1 MQRSEIEWMPIASI
15 KPYDKNPR
23 RNDEAVDAVAN
34 SITEFGFKNPI
45 IVDNDLIIIA
55 GHTRLKAAK
64 KLGLKE
70 VPVII
75 ASDLTPEQVRAFRII
90 DNKTAELAD
99 WDEDLLKGEMQ
110 DLDIDWTEFGFE
122 DVDLGIDDVP
132 IEEMLDTIVEDEAP
146 EPPEEPRTKRG
157 DVYRLGNHY
166 LMCGDSTSKE
176 DVDRLMGGSKAQMLF
191 TDPPWNV
198 DYGETKEKWKDRRI
212 LNDNLSENDFYK
224 FLSDVFTRAKESL
237 VGGITYVI
245 LGIEEWGTLMSVM
258 SENGFHWSSTIIWAK
273 DQFVLSR
280 KDYHLQ
286 YEPMWYGWEG
296 SKPRIHPVDDRT
308 QSDLWEIE
316 RPKRSDE
323 HPTMKP
329 VKLVARAI
337 VNSSCEGDTVLDLFG
352 GSGSTLIACEQ
363 TGRACRTMELDP
375 GYCDVIVDRWEALTG
390 EEAVLVS

>member
-23 RNDEAVDAVAN
+23 RNDSAVDAVAN

-45 IVDNDLIIIA
+45 IVDSDLVIIA

-99 WDEDLLKGEMQ
+99 WDEDLLKGEML
-110 DLDIDWTEFGFE
+110 DLDIDWTEFGFD

-146 EPPEEPRTKRG
+146 EPPEEPVTKRG
-157 DVYRLGNHY
+157 DIYLLGDHI
-166 LMCGDSTSKE
+166 LMCGDSTSE
-176 DVDRLMGGSKAQMLF
+176 ADVAKLMQGEKADMVF
-191 TDPPWNV
+191 TDPPYNV
-198 DYGETKEKWKDRRI
+198 SFNGRSGNFEVI
-212 LNDNLSENDFYK
+212 LNDDLDEFEFNRFIESFCSIVKRLNPDCYYIWCNWKFYSTLQTK
-224 FLSDVFTRAKESL
+224 LPFTACI
-237 VGGITYVI
+237 V
-245 LGIEEWGTLMSVM
+245 
-258 SENGFHWSSTIIWAK
+258 WAK
-273 DQFVLSR
+273 NVFGLGAGYRHQHEFCLFNGQIDSDI
-280 KDYHLQ
+280 KD
-286 YEPMWYGWEG
+286 E
-296 SKPRIHPVDDRT
+296 
-308 QSDLWEIE
+308 SDLWNIA
-316 RPKRSDE
+316 KDISYV
-323 HPTMKP
+323 HPTQKP
-329 VKLVARAI
+329 VALCARALKNHSN
-337 VNSSCEGDTVLDLFG
+337 VKTVVDLFG

-363 TGRACRTMELDP
+363 TGRKCRMMELDP
-375 GYCDVIVDRWEALTG
+375 HYCDVIVRRWEEFTG

>member
-23 RNDEAVDAVAN
+23 RNDSAVDAVAN

-45 IVDNDLIIIA
+45 IVDSDFVIIA

-75 ASDLTPEQVRAFRII
+75 ASDLTPERVRAFRII

-99 WDEDLLKGEMQ
+99 WDEDLLKGEML
-110 DLDIDWTEFGFE
+110 DLDIDWTEFGFD
-122 DVDLGIDDVP
+122 DVDLGIEDIP

-166 LMCGDSTSKE
+166 LMCGDSTSKD

-237 VGGITYVI
+237 VGGG
-245 LGIEEWGTLMSVM
+245 LRTLFLALR
-258 SENGFHWSSTIIWAK
+258 NGE
-273 DQFVLSR
+273 LSC
-280 KDYHLQ
+280 L
-286 YEPMWYGWEG
+286 
-296 SKPRIHPVDDRT
+296 
-308 QSDLWEIE
+308 
-316 RPKRSDE
+316 
-323 HPTMKP
+323 
-329 VKLVARAI
+329 
-337 VNSSCEGDTVLDLFG
+337 
-352 GSGSTLIACEQ
+352 
-363 TGRACRTMELDP
+363 
-375 GYCDVIVDRWEALTG
+375 
-390 EEAVLVS
+390 